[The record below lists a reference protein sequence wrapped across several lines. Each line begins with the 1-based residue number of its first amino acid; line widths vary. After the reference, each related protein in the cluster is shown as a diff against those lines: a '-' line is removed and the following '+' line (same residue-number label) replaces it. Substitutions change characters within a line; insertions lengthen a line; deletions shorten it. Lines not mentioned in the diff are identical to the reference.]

1 MYRLAELSDSTRKK
15 AGWGML
21 LLGTVLLAVG
31 VGWIHFSSLSET
43 VMVEGVAVPLVV
55 DYFNWWPRGV
65 LWQGAGYLV
74 VFAASQM
81 MIGGAVFLWVLNQR
95 MTWSRAVF
103 TAYLTW
109 LELVII
115 FGMVP
120 SEWLSFAQTDLDWST
135 QRVAL
140 VVPPIL
146 VLGNSVEVSY
156 GMLKD
161 SISMG
166 YHLVMLGAG
175 AVFALEVQKMR
186 KGRPATAEKPEKKS
200 PYGRPLVKG
209 GT

>member
-15 AGWGML
+15 AGWGFL
-21 LLGTVLLAVG
+21 LLGTSLLAVG
-31 VGWIHFSSLSET
+31 VLWIHFSSLPLT
-43 VMVEGVAVPLVV
+43 HVVDGVEVPLVV
-55 DYFNWWPRGV
+55 DYFNWVPRSA
-65 LWQGAGYLV
+65 LLQGLGYLT

-95 MTWSRAVF
+95 MTWARAVF

-120 SEWLSFAQTDLDWST
+120 SEWLSFAQTDLNWSS

-146 VLGNSVEVSY
+146 VLGNSVEISY
-156 GMLKD
+156 AMLKD

-166 YHLVMLGAG
+166 YHLMMLGAG
-175 AVFALEVQKMR
+175 AFFALEVQKMR
-186 KGRPATAEKPEKKS
+186 KGRPASADKPEKKS
-200 PYGRPLVKG
+200 PYGRPLVRG